1 MAVVVAVAYL
11 GKAVACDW
19 GLSGGQESVLL
30 AIGNAGSLVGLYLFG
45 AAADTAGRKPSL
57 MASAL
62 LQCAFGAASAA
73 APNYGSLVFFRFM
86 HGLAIAGALS
96 ALILLAEMLPPANR
110 ALWSTVMQFL
120 SVPAYLYEAGIGW
133 ATLREPNGWR
143 WMVAALVL
151 PAALLAIAMLFV
163 SESPFWLV
171 TRGRYGE
178 AEAVVHKIAQVNRW
192 AGRSDLHLC
201 FNADSASEDV
211 ETAPSAAE
219 GSCGGKDESAQDDS
233 KEPAAA
239 PSEVAAAEGAA
250 GTTAAAASGSRAAK
264 ACKAATEAWRDT
276 ANGLKTLFSRRLL
289 RTTVLL
295 IITWAC
301 SGFIYMGIVLLTP
314 AIGGGDGTTPECLAD
329 GTASW
334 SNADFTAVMVTSV
347 AEAPGMIVVMLL
359 SDRIGRRWTLDVLFG
374 ASALGSILLASKTW
388 AFGWQ
393 LAILFVVR
401 AGIAGVYA
409 CLYVFT
415 LEVYPTHARNFGAAV
430 ADGWGRIGGFA
441 SPFAVVPFIDQGAAW
456 KVATILAS
464 LCGAA
469 IVCCLLLPVE
479 TMGRGLSRRATRTR
493 SLVPRGSR
501 ELPPDPAGNTSDP
514 DKEAEG

>member
-1 MAVVVAVAYL
+1 
-11 GKAVACDW
+11 
-19 GLSGGQESVLL
+19 
-30 AIGNAGSLVGLYLFG
+30 
-45 AAADTAGRKPSL
+45 
-57 MASAL
+57 
-62 LQCAFGAASAA
+62 
-73 APNYGSLVFFRFM
+73 M
-86 HGLAIAGALS
+86 H
-96 ALILLAEMLPPANR
+96 
-110 ALWSTVMQFL
+110 T
-120 SVPAYLYEAGIGW
+120 
-133 ATLREPNGWR
+133 
-143 WMVAALVL
+143 
-151 PAALLAIAMLFV
+151 
-163 SESPFWLV
+163 
-171 TRGRYGE
+171 
-178 AEAVVHKIAQVNRW
+178 IAQVNRW

-295 IITWAC
+295 IITWCAGAGRLVGWLQHAYRGPAAEVPNSPRARRTHKTFALSSAVVQGQLKPHPALDFLPCRAC

-359 SDRIGRRWTLDVLFG
+359 SDRVGRRW
-374 ASALGSILLASKTW
+374 
-388 AFGWQ
+388 
-393 LAILFVVR
+393 
-401 AGIAGVYA
+401 
-409 CLYVFT
+409 
-415 LEVYPTHARNFGAAV
+415 
-430 ADGWGRIGGFA
+430 
-441 SPFAVVPFIDQGAAW
+441 
-456 KVATILAS
+456 
-464 LCGAA
+464 
-469 IVCCLLLPVE
+469 
-479 TMGRGLSRRATRTR
+479 
-493 SLVPRGSR
+493 
-501 ELPPDPAGNTSDP
+501 
-514 DKEAEG
+514 